1 MANTV
6 AKMLKHCENYRLV
19 KKADTERTAIFTH
32 NKTKTKT
39 QPNKKI
45 THKNTKKP
53 QHFLS
58 KNFPHRRQITYQRS
72 YFLIKGLTLL
82 LTLPAIY
89 KSTLHGTDKPKISHK
104 NRA

>member
-39 QPNKKI
+39 QPNKI

-53 QHFLS
+53 NISFL
-58 KNFPHRRQITYQRS
+58 KT
-72 YFLIKGLTLL
+72 FLIGDKL
-82 LTLPAIY
+82 LTKGAIF
-89 KSTLHGTDKPKISHK
+89 S
-104 NRA
+104 

>member
-39 QPNKKI
+39 QPNKNTHIKI
-45 THKNTKKP
+45 PKNP
-53 QHFLS
+53 NISFL
-58 KNFPHRRQITYQRS
+58 KT
-72 YFLIKGLTLL
+72 FLIGDKL
-82 LTLPAIY
+82 LTKGAIF
-89 KSTLHGTDKPKISHK
+89 S
-104 NRA
+104 